1 MEQALN
7 DFPGSHINNVFNE
20 GELDKKSV
28 VAKFATSTLTHRAGK
43 AQILFDHMAAHN
55 YEGASIFW
63 VRHLVAFDGEEAA
76 IKHWQLKR
84 DGKKRGIVEVL
95 IHDS

>member
-63 VRHLVAFDGEEAA
+63 VRNVDELTSTSRRIDLGQICSISDH
-76 IKHWQLKR
+76 K
-84 DGKKRGIVEVL
+84 
-95 IHDS
+95 S

>member
-28 VAKFATSTLTHRAGK
+28 VAKFATSTLTHR
-43 AQILFDHMAAHN
+43 
-55 YEGASIFW
+55 
-63 VRHLVAFDGEEAA
+63 GEQYDVNNTN
-76 IKHWQLKR
+76 IYTLKNF
-84 DGKKRGIVEVL
+84 
-95 IHDS
+95 

>member
-1 MEQALN
+1 
-7 DFPGSHINNVFNE
+7 
-20 GELDKKSV
+20 
-28 VAKFATSTLTHRAGK
+28 
-43 AQILFDHMAAHN
+43 MAAHN

-63 VRHLVAFDGEEAA
+63 VRHLAAFDGEEAA

-84 DGKKRGIVEVL
+84 NGKKRGIVEVL